1 MRSRFARHHPAA
13 YLSAH
18 FLIGLVLA
26 IACAWIFLAI
36 ADEVPEHG
44 RMTGVDTTTVAWLQT
59 HGTESGESMFNRI
72 GWLGAHGLTVI
83 VVVLAAAFL
92 ARRSWRRFGLVTIVY
107 VGSVGLNQ
115 LLKAMFHRER
125 PAAATEFVH
134 SGSFSFPSGHA
145 MESIAVYGA
154 LAYLIVE
161 RFPPS
166 RYVAW
171 LAWLGLAGII
181 GFSRVYLGVHYASD
195 VAAGFA
201 AGFVWLFTCVTG
213 YRFAEREPIAESR

>member
-72 GWLGAHGLTVI
+72 GWL
-83 VVVLAAAFL
+83 
-92 ARRSWRRFGLVTIVY
+92 
-107 VGSVGLNQ
+107 
-115 LLKAMFHRER
+115 ER
-125 PAAATEFVH
+125 
-134 SGSFSFPSGHA
+134 
-145 MESIAVYGA
+145 
-154 LAYLIVE
+154 
-161 RFPPS
+161 
-166 RYVAW
+166 
-171 LAWLGLAGII
+171 
-181 GFSRVYLGVHYASD
+181 
-195 VAAGFA
+195 
-201 AGFVWLFTCVTG
+201 TG
-213 YRFAEREPIAESR
+213 